1 VRDADAD
8 VVVVGAG
15 IAGLTAARELT
26 RAGATVTVVEARDR
40 VGGRTWSREFGG
52 QWIDLGGQWIGPGQ
66 RRMEALAKELG
77 LATFP
82 TYARGR
88 KILDLNGKLSTYEG
102 TIPSM
107 SPVNLLVLQYGI
119 SRAEA
124 MRKKVPAD
132 RPFEAP
138 GAAELDATTLA
149 SWQRRNI
156 PSRAVRE
163 VFDVAVRVI
172 FGAESAE
179 LSLLYFLA
187 YASAGQGL
195 MHLVEIENGAQQ
207 DRFVRGAQGVSLGL
221 AAALGDRVILGAPAR
236 RIEHDAEG
244 VTVHTDKGAFRGKRA
259 VVAVPPA
266 LAGRIEYA
274 PALPASRDALTQ
286 RMAMGAT
293 TKVMATY
300 AKPFWRKAGLSGE
313 VACGGDGPVTVVF
326 DNSPA
331 DGSSGMLLGFLVG
344 APARAL
350 GARPA
355 EARKRAVLAAFTRF
369 FGAEASEPLDYLEQD
384 WSTEPWTRGCPTGT
398 MSPGTLT
405 LFGPAL
411 RAPVG
416 RLHWAGTETARE
428 HCGYM
433 EGAVESGERVAREI
447 GALL

>member
-1 VRDADAD
+1 MV
-8 VVVVGAG
+8 
-15 IAGLTAARELT
+15 
-26 RAGATVTVVEARDR
+26 
-40 VGGRTWSREFGG
+40 
-52 QWIDLGGQWIGPGQ
+52 DLGGQWIGPGQ
-66 RRMEALAKELG
+66 RRIGALAKELG
-77 LATFP
+77 LETFP
-82 TYARGR
+82 TWAKGR
-88 KILDLNGKLSTYEG
+88 KILDLGGKLSTYEG

-107 SPVNLLVLQYGI
+107 SPVNLLVLQYGL

-124 MRKKVPAD
+124 MRRNVPAD
-132 RPFEAP
+132 KPFEAP

-187 YASAGQGL
+187 YASSGQGL

-207 DRFVRGAQGVSLGL
+207 DRFVRGAQGVSLAL
-221 AAALGDRVILGAPAR
+221 AAALGERVVLGAPAR
-236 RIEHDAEG
+236 RIEQDADG
-244 VTVHTDKGAFRGKRA
+244 VTVHTDKGTFRGKHA
-259 VVAVPPA
+259 VVAVPPT

-274 PALPASRDALTQ
+274 PALPPSRDALTQ

-300 AKPFWRKAGLSGE
+300 DTPFWRRAGLSGE
-313 VACGGDGPVTVVF
+313 VACGGGPVTVVF

-331 DGSSGMLLGFLVG
+331 DGSRGMLLGFLVG
-344 APARAL
+344 APARVL

-355 EARKRAVLAAFTRF
+355 EERKRAVLDAFARYFGKAA
-369 FGAEASEPLDYLEQD
+369 GEPLDYLEQD

-398 MSPGTLT
+398 MSPGTMT

-416 RLHWAGTETARE
+416 RIHWAGTETARE

-433 EGAVESGERVAREI
+433 EGAVESGERVAAEI
-447 GALL
+447 VALL

>member
-1 VRDADAD
+1 MSDVD

-15 IAGLTAARELT
+15 IAGLTAARELS
-26 RAGATVTVVEARDR
+26 RGGASVMVVEARGR
-40 VGGRTWSREFGG
+40 VGGRTWSREVGG
-52 QWIDLGGQWIGPGQ
+52 QWVDLGGQWIGPGQ
-66 RRMEALAKELG
+66 RRMEALARELG

-82 TYARGR
+82 THSKGT
-88 KILDLNGKLSTYEG
+88 KILDLDGKLSTYEG

-107 SPVNLLVLQYGI
+107 SPVNLLVLQYGL
-119 SRAEA
+119 SRAES

-132 RPFEAP
+132 RPYAVAN
-138 GAAELDATTLA
+138 AAELDATTLA

-187 YASAGQGL
+187 YASSGEGL
-195 MHLVEIENGAQQ
+195 MHLVEIEKGAQQ
-207 DRFVRGAQGVSLGL
+207 DRFVRGAQGVSLAL
-221 AAALGDRVILGAPAR
+221 AERLGERVVLGAPVR
-236 RIEHDAEG
+236 RIEQDADE
-244 VTVHTDKGAFRGKRA
+244 VSVRTDKGAFRGKHV

-266 LAGRIEYA
+266 LAGRIEYS
-274 PALPASRDALTQ
+274 PALPANRDALTQ

-293 TKVMATY
+293 MKCLATY
-300 AKPFWRKAGLSGE
+300 DKPFWRSRGLSGE
-313 VACGGDGPVTVVF
+313 VASAGGPVTVVF

-331 DGSSGMLLGFLVG
+331 DGSSGMLLGFVVG
-344 APARAL
+344 GPARVL
-350 GARPA
+350 GALPA
-355 EARKRAVLAAFTRF
+355 DARKRAVLAAFTRF
-369 FGAEASEPLDYLEQD
+369 FGKEAGEPREYVEQD

-398 MSPGTLT
+398 MSPGTMT

-411 RAPVG
+411 RAAVG
-416 RLHWAGTETARE
+416 RIHWAGTETAVE
-428 HCGYM
+428 YCGYM

-447 GALL
+447 GARL